1 VRSLSSNGIASSH
14 KTVAILAQ
22 LRWES
27 STFIDKM
34 SHLASGMAS
43 SDASC
48 EGPALLQAS
57 VPDPCAVCHR
67 TELLHLM
74 EQYRNSITTD
84 YVILEVP
91 VQAYCS
97 RCGAPPLT
105 SWCCQEVHHKF
116 VQVPVPL
123 EMYSYVERAQ
133 ASAFTC
139 VKEPTG
145 RFGWWNTFR
154 SDVRKANVLRAY
166 QVFVQY
172 LGRYETSN
180 MTKLSVLT
188 WLPHAM
194 TMYASSIRG
203 ARRTFRLAVPDTSRE
218 VVANNADDSDSGSK
232 GGTPK
237 DEFITND
244 EVGNPDVQDERLLAT
259 QLIGDE
265 YGEED
270 RVKYDPNIVRDDKF
284 IGTRIGPDLGP
295 VEGFCTT
302 GPNAQA
308 AVKKRISPPA
318 PNISKKMAS
327 NIERTVKKLC
337 KTVFSEERV
346 RAWRAENPNFEE
358 MASKKWSAERWRNT
372 VATVLAESDPHIE
385 QSTQIKENEILPAA
399 GKAPRLIIN
408 CGDKSQVM
416 MKLLIKCVEENMFE
430 YYEDASIKHA
440 PKHDAMGRI
449 AKRLYQTKG
458 CNIIEGDGSAWD
470 ACCNSEIRGLIE
482 NKVCEHVA
490 WVLGNDAEVPKG
502 WLDDTLRDMR
512 KKRFGAFLKGKD
524 QPIRLDFDAIRQSG
538 HAGTS
543 CLNWL
548 TNFVCWLCVLC
559 EEPWKMLVKDKK
571 GRLPWT
577 YISRIDHKK
586 HILQYAFEGDDSI
599 LATSEDVHNERFQK
613 HVFNEWKSL
622 GFKMKLVLQ
631 GRDCSWWKPENP
643 SDEHPYVDKFKDGY
657 ATFTGF
663 DFLVGPKGL
672 KDCFLP
678 EIKRNIASSAWTTSR
693 VVLDSPD
700 KAHEIASA
708 AFLARALNFDSY
720 PPLRNYFAQLGKSHA
735 LKTAD
740 RSIDTAE
747 ALDLGIAATNS
758 IVESLDSCLSS
769 ASTDVS
775 RDMACLVYRTTGFSD
790 IQREAVLY
798 SCTIDDPLDT
808 QAIKFILPDEF
819 WPARKHKPRRS
830 CALSGVVG
838 PVTGCGQ

>member
-1 VRSLSSNGIASSH
+1 
-14 KTVAILAQ
+14 
-22 LRWES
+22 
-27 STFIDKM
+27 M

-43 SDASC
+43 SDVSC
-48 EGPALLQAS
+48 DGPALLQAS

-67 TELLHLM
+67 AELLHLM
-74 EQYRNSITTD
+74 EQYRSSFTTD
-84 YVILEVP
+84 YVVLSVP
-91 VQAYCS
+91 VQSYCS
-97 RCGAPPLT
+97 RCGPPVCR
-105 SWCCQEVHHKF
+105 SFCCPTGESQF
-116 VQVPVPL
+116 VQVPIPL

-139 VKEPTG
+139 VKEPTS
-145 RFGWWNTFR
+145 RFGWWNTSR
-154 SDVRKANVLRAY
+154 SDIRKANVLRAY

-194 TMYASSIRG
+194 TMYSSSIRG
-203 ARRTFRLAVPDTSRE
+203 ARRTFRLAVPDTSQGE
-218 VVANNADDSDSGSK
+218 TASSAGDSGPGGGSPKDDSNPK
-232 GGTPK
+232 GGPK
-237 DEFITND
+237 DEFSTND
-244 EVGNPDVQDERLLAT
+244 EVGNPDVHDGRLLAT
-259 QLIGDE
+259 QLIGNE

-284 IGTRIGPDLGP
+284 VATRIGPDLGP
-295 VEGFCTT
+295 VEAFSTT

-308 AVKKRISPPA
+308 AVKKRISPPT
-318 PNISKKMAS
+318 PNISTKLRKT
-327 NIERTVKKLC
+327 IDRTVKKLC
-337 KTVFSEERV
+337 KTVFSEDRI
-346 RAWRAENPNFEE
+346 RAWRAENPNFED
-358 MASKKWSAERWRNT
+358 MSSKKWSAERWRNT
-372 VATVLAESDPHIE
+372 VATVLGESDPHIE
-385 QSTQIKENEILPAA
+385 QSTQIKENEVLPAA

-416 MKLLIKCVEENMFE
+416 MKLLIKCVEENMFD
-430 YYEDASIKHA
+430 YYEEASIKHV
-440 PKHDAMGRI
+440 PKHDAMKRI
-449 AKRLYQTKG
+449 ANRLYQTKG

-482 NKVCEHVA
+482 NQVCEHVA
-490 WVLGNDAEVPKG
+490 WVLGNDVEVPKG

-548 TNFVCWLCVLC
+548 TNFICWLCVLC
-559 EEPWKMLVKDKK
+559 EEPWKMICKDKK

-613 HVFNEWKSL
+613 HVFTEWKSL

-631 GRDCSWWKPENP
+631 GQECTWWKPSNP
-643 SDEHPYVDKFKDGY
+643 SDEHPYVDKFKHGY

-672 KDCFLP
+672 KDCYLP
-678 EIKRNIASSAWTTSR
+678 EIKRNIASSSWTTSR
-693 VVLDSPD
+693 LVLDKPST
-700 KAHEIASA
+700 AHDIAA
-708 AFLARALNFDSY
+708 AAYLSRALNFDSY

-740 RSIDTAE
+740 RPIDEPE
-747 ALDLGIAATNS
+747 AINLGIAATNS
-758 IVESLDSCLSS
+758 VIESLDSCLSS
-769 ASTDVS
+769 TTTDVC
-775 RDMACLVYRTTGFSD
+775 RDMAELVYRTTGFYD
-790 IQREAVLY
+790 IQRESNLY
-798 SCTIDDPLDT
+798 CCTISDPLDT
-808 QAIKFILPDEF
+808 QAVKFILPEEF
-819 WPARKHKPRRS
+819 WPARKHKPRRG

-838 PVTGCGQ
+838 PITGCGQ